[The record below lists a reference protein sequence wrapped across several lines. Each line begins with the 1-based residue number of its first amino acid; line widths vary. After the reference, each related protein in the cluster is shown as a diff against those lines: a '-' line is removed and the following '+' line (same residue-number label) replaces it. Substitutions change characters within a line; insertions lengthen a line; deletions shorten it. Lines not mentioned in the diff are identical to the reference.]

1 MVVVYAT
8 GDLVDVLIDL
18 ARERDPQSVTV
29 PLAVTPAGD
38 LGETTLSAETP
49 VFTHYYLP
57 DVAGSVTA
65 VFGIDLGTP
74 AGQTPGLFISH
85 PAGHLEVDETDDL
98 REVIIVAIPPWDRP
112 SIAAFDRSG
121 RRLPLDIVEV
131 EVPEESIP

>member
-1 MVVVYAT
+1 MVYAT
-8 GDLVDVLIDL
+8 GDLVDVLINL
-18 ARERDPQSVTV
+18 ARDRDPQSVTV
-29 PLAVTPAGD
+29 PLAVTSAGD
-38 LGETTLSAETP
+38 LGKTTLPAETP

-57 DVAGSVTA
+57 NVAGSVTA
-65 VFGIDLGTP
+65 VFGVDLGTP

-98 REVIIVAIPPWDRP
+98 REVVIVATPPWDRP

-121 RRLPLDIVEV
+121 RRRTLHLVEA